1 MVMIVTNIMFIVF
14 LIPSQ
19 HIFKYLLY
27 SDLEFHQNCMFLL
40 FLYNVGGLVSG
51 KSMFVVLSTQ
61 LSSDVFPVNVIPKRQ

>member
-1 MVMIVTNIMFIVF
+1 M
-14 LIPSQ
+14 
-19 HIFKYLLY
+19 
-27 SDLEFHQNCMFLL
+27 